1 MDILEEGR
9 IRKELNDTK
18 KQVYSA
24 IINRDP
30 KTAMNL
36 IRKIQELDH
45 LLYDNEHD
53 GYQHSVLRG

>member
-53 GYQHSVLRG
+53 GYQYSVLRG

>member
-9 IRKELNDTK
+9 IRKELRDTK
-18 KQVYSA
+18 EQIRTAVL
-24 IINRDP
+24 NRDP
-30 KTAMNL
+30 ETAINL

-53 GYQHSVLRG
+53 GYQYSLLRR

>member
-9 IRKELNDTK
+9 IRKELSDTK

-53 GYQHSVLRG
+53 GYQYSVLRG

>member
-9 IRKELNDTK
+9 IRRELRDIKE
-18 KQVYSA
+18 QVRTA
-24 IINRDP
+24 VLNRDP
-30 KTAMNL
+30 ETAINL

-53 GYQHSVLRG
+53 GY

>member
-9 IRKELNDTK
+9 IRKELSDTK

-24 IINRDP
+24 ILNRDP
-30 KTAMNL
+30 ETAMNL

-45 LLYDNEHD
+45 LLYDEYNE
-53 GYQHSVLRG
+53 

>member
-18 KQVYSA
+18 QQVYSA

-53 GYQHSVLRG
+53 GYQYSLL

>member
-18 KQVYSA
+18 QQVYSA
-24 IINRDP
+24 ILNRDP
-30 KTAMNL
+30 ETAMNL

-45 LLYDNEHD
+45 LLYDECNE
-53 GYQHSVLRG
+53 

>member
-1 MDILEEGR
+1 MDILEEGQ

-18 KQVYSA
+18 QQVYSA

-53 GYQHSVLRG
+53 GYQYSLL

>member
-18 KQVYSA
+18 QQVYSA

-53 GYQHSVLRG
+53 GYQYSLLRG

>member
-9 IRKELNDTK
+9 IRRELRDTK
-18 KQVYSA
+18 EQVRTA
-24 IINRDP
+24 VLNRDP
-30 KTAMNL
+30 ETAINL

-53 GYQHSVLRG
+53 GHQYSLLRR

>member
-9 IRKELNDTK
+9 IRKELSDTK

-53 GYQHSVLRG
+53 GYQYSLLRG

>member
-1 MDILEEGR
+1 MDILEEGQ

-18 KQVYSA
+18 QQVYSA

-53 GYQHSVLRG
+53 GY

>member
-18 KQVYSA
+18 KQVCSA

-53 GYQHSVLRG
+53 GYQYSVLRG